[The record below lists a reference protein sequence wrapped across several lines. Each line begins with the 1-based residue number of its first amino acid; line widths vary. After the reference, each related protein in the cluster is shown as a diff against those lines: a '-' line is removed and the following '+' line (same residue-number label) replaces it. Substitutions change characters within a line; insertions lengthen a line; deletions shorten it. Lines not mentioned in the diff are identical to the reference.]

1 MGYVA
6 VKGGQKAILASSELT
21 GYYRLR
27 HAPGSLDVGMLPS
40 QMRFLVDRVMSE
52 AGFYAPKHAALA
64 LKQAQGDVYEA
75 AFLLRA
81 YRSTVPRNH
90 VSLPL
95 DTQGMR
101 LIRRISSAF
110 RDIPGGQI
118 LGPTFDYAHRLLQFD
133 LLDEP
138 PEAIAQVLKRVE
150 DRYSA
155 EEDQEPALFPRVSD
169 FLREEGLMAPP
180 HPGAGEEE
188 PFDITRFKLPFPAP
202 RSARLQTMARGETGA
217 MVALAYSSLRGY
229 GAVHPT
235 IGELRVGYCALILP
249 YPLENGESVYA
260 GELLITEV
268 EAINGFAGT
277 EPGEPV
283 QLVLGYGVSFGQNEV
298 KSIAMSVLDRALD
311 VVSGTEPVH
320 DEEYVLSH
328 IDSIESAG
336 FISHLK
342 LPHYV
347 TFQSELDRLRTVRQ
361 TPDTGSREGIR

>member
-6 VKGGQKAILASSELT
+6 VKGGQEAILASSELSR
-21 GYYRLR
+21 YYRVR
-27 HAPGSLDVGMLPS
+27 HAATSLDVDILPS

-52 AGFYAPKHAALA
+52 AGFYGPDHAALA
-64 LKQAQGDVYEA
+64 LKQAQGDIYEA

-95 DTQGMR
+95 DTKEMR
-101 LIRRISSAF
+101 LIRRVSSAF

-133 LLDEP
+133 LRDEP
-138 PEAIAQVLKRVE
+138 PQAIAQVLKRVE
-150 DRYSA
+150 DHHAA
-155 EEDQEPALFPRVSD
+155 EEAGDQGVFPRVSD

-180 HPGAGEEE
+180 NPGLDEEE
-188 PFDITRFKLPFPAP
+188 PFDITRLKLTFPAP

-217 MVALAYSSLRGY
+217 MVALAYSSMRGY
-229 GAVHPT
+229 GAIHPT

-249 YPLENGESVYA
+249 YPLEEGEALYV

-268 EAINGFAGT
+268 EAINGFAHT
-277 EPGEPV
+277 KPGEPV
-283 QLVLGYGVSFGQNEV
+283 QLILGYGASFGQNEV
-298 KSIAMSVLDRALD
+298 KSIAMSILDRALD
-311 VVSGTEPVH
+311 VIGKEPAH

-328 IDSIESAG
+328 IDSIESTG
-336 FISHLK
+336 FVSHLK

-347 TFQSELDRLRTVRQ
+347 TFQSELDRLRQTRQ
-361 TPDTGSREGIR
+361 SPSADAEEGNR